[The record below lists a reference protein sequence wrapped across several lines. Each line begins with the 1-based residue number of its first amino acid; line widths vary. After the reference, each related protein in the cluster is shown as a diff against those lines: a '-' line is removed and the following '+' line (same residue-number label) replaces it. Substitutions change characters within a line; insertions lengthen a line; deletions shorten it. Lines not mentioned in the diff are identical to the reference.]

1 MTEATILSEFESF
14 LSKQIEVNTTDVT
27 PKIAEGIKYC
37 LFGNGKRI
45 RPVLLLAACNLF
57 SEPGENAF
65 FFALGVECYH
75 TFTLVHDDLPCM
87 DDDDFRRGKPSCH
100 KVFGEG
106 QAVLIGDALQDLAYT
121 FILKAIALSD
131 NIQATLKAAEIFNR
145 YVGASG
151 LIGGQSLDIDPDTPD
166 TLEYLKRIHKH
177 KTCDLFCASVIA
189 GALLGG
195 ADEKNIEF
203 LHEFAVNY
211 GYVFQITDDLLDTGK
226 NEDRSIF
233 KFTDHDEIHAILT
246 GYADKAA
253 NALVLLNKNT
263 EFFDNLLTKT
273 ITRTN

>member
-1 MTEATILSEFESF
+1 MTETTTLSEFEIF
-14 LSKQIEVNTTDVT
+14 LRKQIEINTADVT

-45 RPVLLLAACNLF
+45 RPESLLSACRLF
-57 SEPGENAF
+57 SEPGENVF

-106 QAVLIGDALQDLAYT
+106 QAVLIGDALQNLAYT

-131 NIQATLKAAEIFNR
+131 NKQKALQAAEIFNH

-151 LIGGQSLDIDPDTPD
+151 LIGGQSLDIDYETPD
-166 TLEYLKRIHKH
+166 TLEYLEYIYEH
-177 KTCDLFCASVIA
+177 KTGDLFCASVVA

-195 ADEKNIEF
+195 ADEKSAD
-203 LHEFAVNY
+203 LLREFAVDY
-211 GYVFQITDDLLDTGK
+211 GYIFQITDDLLDSGK
-226 NEDRSIF
+226 NESRSIL
-233 KFTDHDEIHAILT
+233 KFINYDEIRAILNQ
-246 GYADKAA
+246 YVDKAI
-253 NALVLLNKNT
+253 NALISLDKNT
-263 EFFDNLLTKT
+263 EFFENLLKKT
-273 ITRTN
+273 ITRAN